1 MPGSYNYTRLRKM
14 PVSGDNPLVVAAS
27 FAIAEAVI
35 IVALAVAL
43 VCVIIVCL

>member
-1 MPGSYNYTRLRKM
+1 MPA
-14 PVSGDNPLVVAAS
+14 SGENRLVVAES